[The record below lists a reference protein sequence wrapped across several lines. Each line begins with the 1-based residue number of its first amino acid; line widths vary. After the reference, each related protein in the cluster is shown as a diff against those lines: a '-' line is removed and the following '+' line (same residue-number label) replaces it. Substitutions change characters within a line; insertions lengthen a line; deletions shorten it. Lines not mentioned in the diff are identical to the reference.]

1 MPLWK
6 LAVALFLVRRTSRR
20 YLQTSSHDRSALAK
34 PSFRS
39 ASSLPLERG
48 HRCPFPLRT
57 SASVAP
63 AHFGMDC
70 SESGT
75 NDTRRLFG
83 VLAAPLQ
90 MERRAQEQ
98 CCVHHE
104 LFPDR
109 PRETDVRES
118 EEPQRPPPLSPHNPT
133 SRGSRIRERRKGLA
147 PQLPAVSHR

>member
-1 MPLWK
+1 MG
-6 LAVALFLVRRTSRR
+6 RR

-57 SASVAP
+57 SASVPP
-63 AHFGMDC
+63 AHFGLDC

-83 VLAAPLQ
+83 VLVTPLQ
-90 MERRAQEQ
+90 MERRDPEQ
-98 CCVHHE
+98 LRVHHE
-104 LFPDR
+104 IFPDR
-109 PRETDVRES
+109 PRETIVRETA
-118 EEPQRPPPLSPHNPT
+118 EPARLPPSSPHNPT
-133 SRGSRIRERRKGLA
+133 SPASRIGQRRNDPA
-147 PQLPAVSHR
+147 PQLPAVS